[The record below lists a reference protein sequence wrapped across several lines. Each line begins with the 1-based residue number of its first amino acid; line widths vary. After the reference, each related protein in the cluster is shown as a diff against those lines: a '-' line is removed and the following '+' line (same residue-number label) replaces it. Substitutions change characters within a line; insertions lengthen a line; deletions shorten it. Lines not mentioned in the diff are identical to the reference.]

1 MNANKMTAATNDVKA
16 ILSTLWIVVMFA
28 LLAADVLSLYI
39 PDAREELA
47 EFAGE
52 TPIPLLMLSGAVL
65 MAIPI
70 MMIYLSR
77 VLKHRVN
84 RWANIIAAVIT
95 IVYVI
100 GGGSTYPHYILLAAI
115 EVVSL
120 LLIIRYAWRWS
131 EQENTL
137 P

>member
-1 MNANKMTAATNDVKA
+1 MKA
-16 ILSTLWIVVMFA
+16 KLSTLWIVVMFA

-39 PDAREELA
+39 PEAREEMA

-52 TPIPLLMLSGAVL
+52 TPIPLLMLGGAIL

-70 MMIYLSR
+70 VMIYLSR

-95 IVYVI
+95 IVFVI
-100 GGGSTYPHYILLAAI
+100 GGGSTYPHYIFLATI
-115 EVVSL
+115 EVVSM
-120 LLIIRYAWRWS
+120 LLIIWYAWGWS
-131 EQENTL
+131 QQENTL